1 MKVLRKVARLLG
13 TFPEDMSPEGGQGS
27 SNRRSWKN
35 PGEGSDSKQQGSTV
49 FSGPATAQ
57 G

>member
-1 MKVLRKVARLLG
+1 MKVLRKVALLLG
-13 TFPEDMSPEGGQGS
+13 TFQEDMSPEGGQGS

-35 PGEGSDSKQQGSTV
+35 PGEGGDSKQQGSTV